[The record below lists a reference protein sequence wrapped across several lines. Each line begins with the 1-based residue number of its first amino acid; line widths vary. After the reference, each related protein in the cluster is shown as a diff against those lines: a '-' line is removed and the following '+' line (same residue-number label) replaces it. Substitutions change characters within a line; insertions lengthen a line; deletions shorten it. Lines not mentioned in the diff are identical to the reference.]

1 MRHAIELTKKDQDA
15 IAEYLSKKGLPLHI
29 GVTFRDVYFPERY
42 SGVRSRSEIDD
53 FRAELAGVTL
63 NIPFIAANMETVVGA
78 ELAVALAREGGLAIV
93 PQTLPLDRRL
103 EILEQIGRADSAFI
117 EKPLTIRPHKTLRDA
132 KAVMGR
138 FGVNTLIVTDGKGR
152 PVGVLSSRDWRYETS
167 DECLV
172 KNLMGGGRIRKL
184 VMAPLGISF
193 AKAADI
199 MRKNRIEKLPLV
211 DKRSAL
217 AGLIT
222 AHGLFYSVRHSRA
235 LRDARGQFL
244 RVGSIGVGREFTK
257 KHLAEVEAQAK
268 KGIAALLIDTARACS
283 ENTREAILEIKKR
296 YKLPLIVGNVST
308 ALGAK
313 HLFEW
318 GADVV
323 KVNQGRG
330 HVCRTSEVGVG
341 TPQITAIAEC
351 KAIANLY
358 GGQVIGDG
366 GMKSPGDM
374 VKAVIA
380 GADALMTG
388 YHFIRTRESAAPLQF
403 SKDGLPI
410 KIYEGSASFAAQDRR
425 LKTGTLDHVRRP
437 EGVAEEV
444 VVTGTLAE
452 QVEDLL
458 NGFRSAMSY
467 LGVRSVKEL
476 REEGVLALQT
486 PAGHFEG
493 IKKV

>member
-1 MRHAIELTKKDQDA
+1 MELTKKDQDA
-15 IAEYLSKKGLPLHI
+15 IAAYLLKKGLPLHI
-29 GVTFRDVYFPERY
+29 GVTFGDVYFPERY
-42 SGVRSRSEIDD
+42 SAIRSRSEIND
-53 FRAELAGVTL
+53 FSTELAGIRL
-63 NIPFIAANMETVVGA
+63 PIPLIAANMESVVGV
-78 ELAVALAREGGLAIV
+78 ELAVALEREGGLAIV
-93 PQTLPLDRRL
+93 PQTLPLESRL
-103 EILEQIGRADSAFI
+103 AILEQLRRADSAFI
-117 EKPLTIRPHKTLRDA
+117 ERPLTIRPMRSLQEA
-132 KAVMGR
+132 KALMGK
-138 FGVNTLIVTDGKGR
+138 FKIHGLVVVDGNDR
-152 PVGVLSSRDWRYETS
+152 PVGILSHRDWAYETN
-167 DECLV
+167 DAARV
-172 KNLMGGGRIRKL
+172 KDLMGGGRVRKL
-184 VMAPLGISF
+184 ISARLGISF
-193 AKAADI
+193 QKAADI
-199 MRKNRIEKLPLV
+199 LRKNLIEKLPLV
-211 DKRSAL
+211 DKKGAL
-217 AGLIT
+217 VGLIT
-222 AHGLFYSVRHSRA
+222 AHGLFYGVRHPRA
-235 LRDARGQFL
+235 LRDAKGQFL

-257 KHLAEVEAQAK
+257 KHLHEVEAQAE

-283 ENTREAILEIKKR
+283 ENTREAIVEIKKH
-296 YKLPLIVGNVST
+296 YKFPLIVGNIST

-330 HVCRTSEVGVG
+330 QVCRTSEIGVG

-358 GGQVIGDG
+358 QGQVIGDG

-380 GADALMTG
+380 GADAVMTG
-388 YHFIRTRESAAPLQF
+388 YQFIRTRESAAPLQF
-403 SKDGLPI
+403 NKDGLPI
-410 KIYEGSASFAAQDRR
+410 KIYEGSASFAAQAKRIES
-425 LKTGTLDHVRRP
+425 GTLDRLRQP

-467 LGVRSVKEL
+467 FGVRSVKEL
-476 REEGVLALQT
+476 REQGVLKLQT

-493 IKKV
+493 TKK